1 MTTISFGA
9 VELVSVSSNIL
20 LAAELIAACGKNYA
34 LANLAWAHAK
44 YENFQGWDAVD
55 AAHTAMTA
63 AGAELTAAIM
73 AAGPEIGGRSWDHLD
88 RNDGQPEW
96 GWLAADMATTTTPA
110 QRRTVLALAVAH
122 GHEWADCPPSVWI
135 DHGVAVWGHGHPG
148 MPGGLGPVVN
158 HTTATGRT
166 RWEVQADGS
175 VTWEVWR
182 GPRYEEDK
190 PAECVLR
197 GVTSPAGEAVIEW
210 RSPLAEDR
218 HECAVPRF

>member
-1 MTTISFGA
+1 MTTTVVGA
-9 VELVSVSSNIL
+9 VASVSVSSTLL

-34 LANLAWAHAK
+34 MSNRDWSYAK

-55 AAHTAMTA
+55 AAHTAMMA

-96 GWLAADMATTTTPA
+96 GWLAADMGGSTTTA
-110 QRRTVLALAVAH
+110 QRRTMLALAVLH
-122 GHEWADCPPSVWI
+122 GHEWADCPPGVWI

-158 HTTATGRT
+158 HMTATGRT
-166 RWEVQADGS
+166 RWEVQPDGS

-182 GPRYEEDK
+182 GPRYEEEK

-197 GVTSPAGEAVIEW
+197 GVTSPDGEAVIQW